1 VAEVH
6 KPEDIDRA
14 FSAFRGEPQALII
27 LPSPMLFVQSP
38 RLAQLALKHRL
49 PATSMTPLFPEAGGL
64 LGYGPHAAAT
74 MERSALFVAKILGGT
89 KPGDLPVERPAK
101 FELVVNLKTAK
112 ILGIAVPESILLQ
125 ADEVIR

>member
-1 VAEVH
+1 MLTAI
-6 KPEDIDRA
+6 P
-14 FSAFRGEPQALII
+14 SG
-27 LPSPMLFVQSP
+27 PSP
-38 RLAQLALKHRL
+38 AGYGD
-49 PATSMTPLFPEAGGL
+49 PASAALFPEAGGL

-74 MERSALFVAKILGGT
+74 MERSALFVAKILGGI